1 MNDSSNH
8 RVRNLCISI
17 FVILVV
23 SAIILFMI
31 FIPKTII
38 HNNHKKKIGETP
50 AHRADIGLKVYE
62 NNYFEMNQL
71 SIPNKGIYL
80 NTYYNQNKYYGLRD
94 FFYASSYKSY
104 LPCGYTDDVVSL
116 NAIKNVILKGARVI
130 NLDLFYSGNS
140 QFLSNS
146 KVVVG
151 NVINGKLSYFLGS
164 KETDMYLD
172 FESCLQVVRDLA
184 WAKIDTPFFIYL
196 NMEFLPDVKFEN
208 KTFQIIQKILS
219 NRFLD
224 KYYSFQR
231 VNIGDIPVGKAMNKL
246 ILMTNRKPIDP
257 MLNEIINGVMS
268 ETNTNVILHLMD
280 NGSIKYGGIKTKAV
294 NPKILTDQ
302 TTYNLVAVI
311 KTNDINPQ
319 NYKVPK
325 IDTKN
330 YDTSY
335 NFEIGVSMT
344 FMNWQ
349 NYTPPPPPKSLT
361 PASSAAPAAPAA
373 PAISTSSLSSISNN
387 KPKDEH
393 DDFMYKYLLHFK
405 NGGMVLKPD
414 NLIYIPRPPP
424 PVMQI
429 NPKLN
434 YTQTSYNSFGGFQS
448 TTI

>member
-8 RVRNLCISI
+8 RVRNFWISV
-17 FVILVV
+17 FFILVV
-23 SAIILFMI
+23 VAIILVMI

-38 HNNHKKKIGETP
+38 QNNENKNIGETP
-50 AHRADIGLKVYE
+50 DIRASIGLKVYE

-104 LPCGYTDDVVSL
+104 LPCGYTNDVVSL

-140 QFLSNS
+140 QFLNNS

-151 NVINGKLSYFLGS
+151 NVIDGKLTYFPGS
-164 KETDMYLD
+164 SETDMYLD
-172 FESCLQVVRDLA
+172 FEKCLQVVRDLA
-184 WAKIDTPFFIYL
+184 WTKIDTPFFIYL

-208 KTFQIIQKILS
+208 KTFQIINKILS

-231 VNIGDIPVGKAMNKL
+231 VNIGDIPVAKAMNKL

-257 MLNEIINGVMS
+257 MLNEIINGIMS
-268 ETNTNVILHLMD
+268 EKNTNVILHTID

-311 KTNDINPQ
+311 KTNDINTQ

-349 NYTPPPPPKSLT
+349 NYTPPKTLT
-361 PASSAAPAAPAA
+361 ETDKITPTTT
-373 PAISTSSLSSISNN
+373 ISTTSLSSISND
-387 KPKDEH
+387 KSKDEP
-393 DDFMYKYLLHFK
+393 DDFMHKYLLNFK
-405 NGGMVLKPD
+405 NGGMILKPD

-424 PVMQI
+424 PIMKT
-429 NPKLN
+429 NPLLD
-434 YTQTSYNSFGGFQS
+434 YTRTSYTSFGGFQS

>member
-8 RVRNLCISI
+8 RVRNICISV

-23 SAIILFMI
+23 SVIILVMI

-38 HNNHKKKIGETP
+38 HNNQKKTIGETP

-151 NVINGKLSYFLGS
+151 NVINGKLSYFPGS

-184 WAKIDTPFFIYL
+184 WAKTDTPFFIYL

-268 ETNTNVILHLMD
+268 ETNTNVILHIMD

-349 NYTPPPPPKSLT
+349 NYTPPPKS
-361 PASSAAPAAPAA
+361 PAAPAAPAA
-373 PAISTSSLSSISNN
+373 PTISTTSLSSISND
-387 KPKDEH
+387 KPIDEH
-393 DDFMYKYLLHFK
+393 NDFMYKYLLNFK

-414 NLIYIPRPPP
+414 NLIYMPRPPP
-424 PVMQI
+424 PVMKI
-429 NPKLN
+429 NPQLN